1 VNVCDLH
8 PVDRMR
14 LADLAFALKGMDA
27 ESHRTAN
34 ILVGVLM
41 RRLRGSDANLVD
53 NIPALRAIARECQP
67 DEFMQRALAAIVEG
81 EASPDNRPGLPFEG
95 DSVSPKT
102 KSEMR
107 GREPLKRSISQDR
120 QLVRPDCGCS
130 SEAHGNSKRA

>member
-1 VNVCDLH
+1 
-8 PVDRMR
+8 MR
-14 LADLAFALKGMDA
+14 LADLAFALKWTDA

-67 DEFMQRALAAIVEG
+67 DEFMQSALTAIIEG
-81 EASPDNRPGLPFEG
+81 EAAPDNRPGLISEG
-95 DSVSPKT
+95 DSVSPT
-102 KSEMR
+102 AKSEMR

-120 QLVRPDCGCS
+120 QLVRPDRGCNGG
-130 SEAHGNSKRA
+130 AHGKL